1 MYFICSFFKFD
12 LLFNFDYSKPINVNN
27 KPKSRTKSR

>member
-1 MYFICSFFKFD
+1 MYFIYWFFKFD
-12 LLFNFDYSKPINVNN
+12 MLFNFDYYKPINVNN